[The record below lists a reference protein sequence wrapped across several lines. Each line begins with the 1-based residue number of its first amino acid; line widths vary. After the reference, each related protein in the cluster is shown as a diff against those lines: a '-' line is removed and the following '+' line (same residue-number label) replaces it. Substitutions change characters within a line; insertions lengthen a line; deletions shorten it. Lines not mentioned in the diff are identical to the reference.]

1 VTAGGVAALLLAG
14 LERFSFF
21 VGPLHREG
29 VGCVL
34 PRASDL
40 WVQASLEQRQRLQQ
54 VFFPGGVVFDGKRFV
69 RTDVST
75 HAFRHLALVES
86 SENNLASP
94 RGCAR
99 VGAPETF
106 IEGDIAA

>member
-21 VGPLHREG
+21 VAER
-29 VGCVL
+29 VL